1 MSSRSTAPSYH
12 PGPSRPSDA
21 GSTAASRFDP
31 ARFFHLGND
40 DHFYR
45 PVIETYVYLGSRAFG
60 CDARDCHLVSIGI
73 LLLVLGAVYLFGRTL
88 TTSRAV
94 AAVSAVCVA
103 VLSGFADAVAWIGA
117 ITDQWPALWY
127 VLTLWLFP
135 LYLRGRGRWCDLLV
149 LLERRVRWRVAPAVT
164 LAVVPGLSARFGTF
178 ATKGAARC
186 AERTE
191 PYRAFVEEIGRT
203 NPAPK
208 PFDTVGVSAATAR
221 PIPELYR
228 DVAAQA
234 AFCMDTLR
242 VTIR

>member
-45 PVIETYVYLGSRAFG
+45 PVIQTCFYLGWRAFG
-60 CDARDCHLVSIGI
+60 CDARGFHLLSIGI
-73 LLLVLGAVYLFGRTL
+73 HLLVIGAVYL
-88 TTSRAV
+88 S
-94 AAVSAVCVA
+94 
-103 VLSGFADAVAWIGA
+103 
-117 ITDQWPALWY
+117 
-127 VLTLWLFP
+127 
-135 LYLRGRGRWCDLLV
+135 
-149 LLERRVRWRVAPAVT
+149 
-164 LAVVPGLSARFGTF
+164 GTF

-186 AERTE
+186 AERTQ
-191 PYRAFVEEIGRT
+191 PYRAFVEEIGRS